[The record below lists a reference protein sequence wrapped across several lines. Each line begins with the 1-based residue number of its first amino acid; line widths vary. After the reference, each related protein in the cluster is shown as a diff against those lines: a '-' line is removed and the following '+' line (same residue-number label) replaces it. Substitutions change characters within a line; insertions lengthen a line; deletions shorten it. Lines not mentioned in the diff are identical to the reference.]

1 MLVAVACHALAW
13 QSRSLAT
20 STQDSA
26 HKADHAVRAPALW
39 TDILD
44 ADTDGLVVFQLV
56 GMDIQNRDFIALK
69 WDDGRRSNFH
79 LLHLRSWC
87 LCPECQHSTGQRLV
101 NAADIAPSQD
111 IDDIYRTSYL
121 TPPHVVIVLI

>member
-1 MLVAVACHALAW
+1 MSELHRCGLNDA
-13 QSRSLAT
+13 
-20 STQDSA
+20 
-26 HKADHAVRAPALW
+26 K
-39 TDILD
+39 
-44 ADTDGLVVFQLV
+44 ADTDAPVVLQLV
-56 GMDIQNRDFIALK
+56 GMDIQSRDFIGLK

-111 IDDIYRTSYL
+111 IDDIYRTLCLYSSAIA
-121 TPPHVVIVLI
+121 PI